1 MKRKEVVE
9 NEGKDIKVLKEEE
22 IEICDLLWLNEEK

>member
-1 MKRKEVVE
+1 MAKER
-9 NEGKDIKVLKEEE
+9 DIKVLKEEE

>member
-1 MKRKEVVE
+1 MAKE
-9 NEGKDIKVLKEEE
+9 KDIKVLKEEE